1 MQMKRLMLCTALSA
15 LMAAPAAAAEPTD
28 SNIVTAA
35 ALLPAVK
42 EYILENPEVLQ
53 SLVDEYEQRQ
63 AAAKQAADMARITEL
78 SDQIFMA
85 EGMPVMG
92 NPEGSFT
99 LVRFTDYRCGH
110 CARMAPE
117 IDKFIAA
124 HDDVRV
130 IQRELPILSESSA
143 LAARFALAVYEMK
156 GAEAYKKVHDALYQL
171 ASITPDA
178 LRSMAML
185 FDIDTDKLDEIMTS
199 DETTQK
205 LQANLDLA
213 NALEVT
219 GTPSMVFGDIMVRGA
234 ASFDTMNQAYNVMIA
249 EMADPEGQGSDA
261 EMSAGNPGEEGAGAE
276 AVTSLADEAGEPEAG
291 E

>member
-1 MQMKRLMLCTALSA
+1 MKRMMLCTAFSA
-15 LMAAPAAAAEPTD
+15 MMAVPAVANETPAG
-28 SNIVTAA
+28 NFVTAE

-42 EYILENPEVLQ
+42 EYILQNPEVLQ

-63 AAAKQAADMARITEL
+63 AAEKQAADMARITEL
-78 SDQIFMA
+78 SDQVFVA
-85 EGMPVMG
+85 EGMPVLG

-130 IQRELPILSESSA
+130 IQRELPILSESSV
-143 LAARFALAVYEMK
+143 LAARFALAVNEMK
-156 GAEAYKKVHDALYQL
+156 GSEAYKKVHDALYQL
-171 ASITPDA
+171 ESITPDA

-185 FDIDTDKLDEIMTS
+185 FDIDADELDEIMTS
-199 DETTQK
+199 EDITQQ

-219 GTPSMVFGDIMVRGA
+219 GTPTMVFGDIMVRGA
-234 ASFDTMNQAYNVMIA
+234 ASFQTMDQAYNVMIA
-249 EMADPEGQGSDA
+249 EKPGPEGQGGDTD
-261 EMSAGNPGEEGAGAE
+261 MSADKPGEDGAGAE
-276 AVTSLADEAGEPEAG
+276 AVTPLANEAEEPEAV